1 MKSILRNPTRKE
13 KRNAH
18 RRACAAAG
26 MPAEDQEAWGS
37 GDPAER
43 EEILLC
49 NEIEGNDNAEK
60 ERLTNDLI
68 VELSVVSRME
78 RLARIWHEGTYRSGR
93 LSDVPYVEHPAAVV
107 TMLKDWGCDETSDAV
122 TLAVAWGHDL
132 LEDTAIGE
140 ERVRAVIGNDEVA
153 QRVIEGMRILTF
165 KPTVGASDHDYG
177 QQKADYLLFVARN
190 ASPDILA
197 VKMADRLC
205 NTYDFYRCEE
215 IERARAYL
223 SCADEVFSRV
233 GEMKYASRIQETL
246 AECRRLVYKST
257 ITERFSGFVRRT
269 GELIGIG
276 TKRKGRC
283 SECG

>member
-18 RRACAAAG
+18 KRACAAAG

-37 GDPAER
+37 GDPADR

-60 ERLTNDLI
+60 ERLTDDLI
-68 VELSVVSRME
+68 AELSVVSRME

-93 LSDVPYVEHPAAVV
+93 LSDIPYVEHPAAVV
-107 TMLKDWGCDETSDAV
+107 AMLRDWGYDESSDAV

-140 ERVRAVIGNDEVA
+140 ERVRAVIGNDDVA
-153 QRVIEGMRILTF
+153 RRVIDGIRILTF
-165 KPTVGASDHDYG
+165 SPTVGVSDQDYG
-177 QQKADYLLFVARN
+177 RQKADYLSFVARN
-190 ASPDILA
+190 ASPEILS

-215 IERARAYL
+215 IDRARAYL
-223 SCADEVFSRV
+223 SYADDVFARI
-233 GEMKYASRIQETL
+233 GEMKCASRIQETL
-246 AECRRLVYKST
+246 SECRRLIYKST
-257 ITERFSGFVRRT
+257 IAERVSGFIRRT
-269 GELIGIG
+269 GELMGIG
-276 TKRKGRC
+276 TRENSGD
-283 SECG
+283 